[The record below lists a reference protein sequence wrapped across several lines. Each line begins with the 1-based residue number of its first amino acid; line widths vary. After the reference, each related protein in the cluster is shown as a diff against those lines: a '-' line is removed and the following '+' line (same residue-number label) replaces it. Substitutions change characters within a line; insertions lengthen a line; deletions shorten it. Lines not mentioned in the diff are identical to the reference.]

1 MNKLLGDVKHN
12 IHFTRKSMTVIG
24 GRSLIQFMQFFYI
37 NFLDSRHVTLINEP
51 YSTICHY
58 EFYFL
63 KLYVLT
69 LKLPRL
75 TKTGFPLT
83 MLIQ

>member
-1 MNKLLGDVKHN
+1 
-12 IHFTRKSMTVIG
+12 MTVIG

-69 LKLPRL
+69 LKLP
-75 TKTGFPLT
+75 
-83 MLIQ
+83 